1 MKKKKLTKQDILEMF
16 AASDARFAKQMAE
29 SNAKFEQ
36 QMAESNAE
44 ADKRNVEADKRNV
57 EADKRNAELDK
68 KFQETDIKIQA
79 LFQETNKKFQETDAK
94 IDKMVKLY
102 GSVADNSR
110 DFSEEFFY
118 RALLQRSSL
127 CGIAYEEVDR
137 MERRTKK
144 LQGEY
149 DLVLHNGDTIIVI
162 EVKYKLHPNDVQD
175 FYDRKFP
182 NFRKLFP
189 EYNEK
194 KLVGGVAGLTI
205 PTESIELAEKFGF
218 IVLCNSGENA
228 AVANIEAENF
238 IPKRF

>member
-1 MKKKKLTKQDILEMF
+1 MKKKKVTVQDILDILEKVSLQSLKTEEMR
-16 AASDARFAKQMAE
+16 AELEKKLADSKADLEASLKKSSE
-29 SNAKFEQ
+29 
-36 QMAESNAE
+36 E
-44 ADKRNVEADKRNV
+44 ADKRNA
-57 EADKRNAELDK
+57 EADKRNAELD
-68 KFQETDIKIQA
+68 
-79 LFQETNKKFQETDAK
+79 KKFQETDAK

-149 DLVLHNGDTIIVI
+149 DIVLHNGDTIIVI

-182 NFRKLFP
+182 NFRKLFT
-189 EYNEK
+189 EYNDK

-218 IVLCNSGENA
+218 IVLCNSGETV
-228 AVANIEAENF
+228 AVANLDAENF